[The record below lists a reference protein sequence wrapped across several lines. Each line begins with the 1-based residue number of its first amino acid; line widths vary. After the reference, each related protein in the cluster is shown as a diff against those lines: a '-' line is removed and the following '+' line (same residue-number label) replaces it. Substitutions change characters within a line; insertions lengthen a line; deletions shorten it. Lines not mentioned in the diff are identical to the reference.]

1 MKNVAKLSVLGIF
14 ALFCF
19 VWMVNGLG
27 SGPGYRA
34 QAQAQPTPPA
44 NTNTGNAAI
53 PANTTINA
61 NANGKPAVNANAAV
75 NANTAA
81 ANTNSNAGMSIPKNF
96 TLGKDSLSEEGEVAF
111 DHETHSTGLYSPDG
125 KSTIGCVVCH
135 HTDQPKSALTGSLVT
150 SERDV
155 ALTME
160 TWKKSG
166 QKVNNCRTCH
176 FQDGDIPDG
185 KTMPKVGE
193 KDYNN
198 KEAYHKNCNECHDA
212 AFKERPDLKK
222 KPRFATSNDCMSCH
236 KKN

>member
-1 MKNVAKLSVLGIF
+1 MKNLAKLSVLGIF

-19 VWMVNGLG
+19 VWMVNGLA
-27 SGPGYRA
+27 SAPGYRA
-34 QAQAQPTPPA
+34 RAQAQPTPPA

-61 NANGKPAVNANAAV
+61 NANGNTAV

-81 ANTNSNAGMSIPKNF
+81 ANANSNSGKTIPKNF
-96 TLGKDSLSEEGEVAF
+96 TLGQDSLSEEGEAPF

-135 HTDQPKSALTGSLVT
+135 HTDQPKSAMKPPLET
-150 SERDV
+150 SERSV
-155 ALTME
+155 VLTME
-160 TWKKSG
+160 SWRASS
-166 QKVNNCRTCH
+166 QKVSNCRSCH
-176 FQDGDIPDG
+176 FQAGGDIPDG
-185 KTMPKVGE
+185 KTMPVVGE
-193 KDYNN
+193 KEYNN

-212 AFKERPDLKK
+212 AAKARPELNG
-222 KPRFATSNDCMSCH
+222 KPGGFATSTGCFICH